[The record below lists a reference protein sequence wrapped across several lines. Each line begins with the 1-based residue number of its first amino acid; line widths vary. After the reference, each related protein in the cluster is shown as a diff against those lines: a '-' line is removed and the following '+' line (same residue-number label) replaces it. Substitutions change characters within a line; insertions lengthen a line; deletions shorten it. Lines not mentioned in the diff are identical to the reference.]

1 MNISVLVLNALVL
14 LLVVTTKGDEV
25 NIDSISCDSSCPD
38 CVSLNKYYTEVGG
51 VETAGFINFD
61 QSSAVKLEVLFPRE
75 LPADNELVLNIGADV
90 QVFGLNLDIPDTQLI
105 LSDICN
111 DKIAEP
117 LDNQACGEP
126 GTYMLTYDFTSGN
139 PTSMFVS
146 GLKLQGPAIVLNNY
160 GEVLAECSFSVSLK

>member
-1 MNISVLVLNALVL
+1 M
-14 LLVVTTKGDEV
+14 G

-90 QVFGLNLDIPDTQLI
+90 QVFGLNLDIPD
-105 LSDICN
+105 
-111 DKIAEP
+111 
-117 LDNQACGEP
+117 NQACGEP

-146 GLKLQGPAIVLNNY
+146 GLKLQGPAIVLNNF